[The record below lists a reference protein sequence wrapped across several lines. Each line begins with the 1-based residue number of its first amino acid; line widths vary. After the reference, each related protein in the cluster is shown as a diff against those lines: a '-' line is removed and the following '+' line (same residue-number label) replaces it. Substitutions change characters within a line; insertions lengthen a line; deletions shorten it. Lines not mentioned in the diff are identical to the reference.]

1 MQILNETETA
11 AFLPYPT
18 LADKLRAMLQA
29 KRARQTIAP
38 TRMSLPL
45 AGDGTLLLMPAASPE
60 LAITKLVT
68 VHANNAARGLPSVQ
82 AAILV
87 LDAATGQRLYLLPG
101 EIVTARRTAA
111 LSLLAAQ
118 MLALQPDGPLLI
130 VGAGVQGRAHLEAF
144 VAGLGTRQVFVTSRS
159 FAHAEQ
165 LAAEA
170 TRLGLAARAL
180 RDPVEALPEATLIV
194 TGTTSAQ
201 PVLPDQIRSDALI
214 CAVGAYLP
222 TMAEVPAAIVRQAR
236 LYVDTLEGAQAEA
249 GDLIQAG
256 VDWSQVTPLEQA
268 ESAAR
273 PRSGPILFKSVGH
286 ALWDLAA
293 AVLIHEQ
300 RSAHD

>member
-1 MQILNETETA
+1 
-11 AFLPYPT
+11 
-18 LADKLRAMLQA
+18 
-29 KRARQTIAP
+29 
-38 TRMSLPL
+38 
-45 AGDGTLLLMPAASPE
+45 
-60 LAITKLVT
+60 
-68 VHANNAARGLPSVQ
+68 
-82 AAILV
+82 
-87 LDAATGQRLYLLPG
+87 
-101 EIVTARRTAA
+101 
-111 LSLLAAQ
+111 
-118 MLALQPDGPLLI
+118 
-130 VGAGVQGRAHLEAF
+130 
-144 VAGLGTRQVFVTSRS
+144 VFVTSRS